1 MGMVYQHS
9 IPFGAPSQFRL
20 QLTVTA
26 DGHADMAVLDAFNQ
40 PIGNL
45 NHMRAPLSAIARLVE
60 PGAEPVRAEGHHSHI
75 VLSRTDDPEWLK
87 VFYADEE
94 AFMERETTVMLEEM
108 VALVEDAKASM
119 V

>member
-9 IPFGAPSQFRL
+9 IPFGSPSQFRL
-20 QLTVTA
+20 QMTVTA

-45 NHMRAPLSAIARLVE
+45 NHMRAALSEVAKLTQ
-60 PGAEPVRAEGHHSHI
+60 PGAEPVRAEGNHSHI
-75 VLSRTDDPEWLK
+75 VLTRTDDPDWLK

-94 AFMERETTVMLEEM
+94 AFMERETTVMLEE
-108 VALVEDAKASM
+108 VAALIEDAKAS
-119 V
+119 VG